1 MYCKNC
7 GAEIAD
13 GSTFCTQCGAPVQQA
28 QPQAQ
33 PQPQPQPQPVYTA
46 EPAVQA
52 PEGKPRLILG
62 ILSLALNSI
71 PYVGWIGG
79 LICAILCAKKVKA
92 YLAAG
97 GQLTGA
103 AKVGKILGT
112 VGLIVSI
119 VCAVIYAIAI
129 IVAIIG
135 AIAGSISYSS
145 YLS

>member
-1 MYCKNC
+1 MICKNC

-13 GSTFCTQCGAPVQQA
+13 GSAFCTQCGAPVQQE

-33 PQPQPQPQPVYTA
+33 PQPQPVYNA
-46 EPAVQA
+46 AVSTPA
-52 PEGKPRLILG
+52 PEGKPILILG

-79 LICAILCAKKVKA
+79 LICAIICAKKVKA

-97 GQLTGA
+97 GQLTGV

-119 VCAVIYAIAI
+119 VSAVIWFIAI
-129 IVAIIG
+129 IVAIIA
-135 AIAGSISYSS
+135 AIAGSAATSYYS
-145 YLS
+145 Y

>member
-1 MYCKNC
+1 MICKNC

-13 GSTFCTQCGAPVQQA
+13 GSTFCTQCGAPVQQE
-28 QPQAQ
+28 QPQQ
-33 PQPQPQPQPVYTA
+33 PQQPQQPVYTA
-46 EPAVQA
+46 APAAQA
-52 PEGKPRLILG
+52 PEGKPILILG

-71 PYVGWIGG
+71 PYVGWIAG
-79 LICAILCAKKVKA
+79 LICAIICAKKVKA

-119 VCAVIYAIAI
+119 VMAVVWFIVI
-129 IVAIIG
+129 IVAIVAAVG
-135 AIAGSISYSS
+135 AAASSS
-145 YLS
+145 YYNW

>member
-13 GSTFCTQCGAPVQQA
+13 GSTFCTQCGAPVQQE
-28 QPQAQ
+28 QPQA
-33 PQPQPQPQPVYTA
+33 QPQPQPVYTA

-52 PEGKPRLILG
+52 PEGKPILILG
-62 ILSLALNSI
+62 ILSIALNSI

-79 LICAILCAKKVKA
+79 LICAIICANKVKA

-97 GQLTGA
+97 GQLTGV

-112 VGLIVSI
+112 VGLIISI
-119 VCAVIYAIAI
+119 VMAVVWFVVIVGLIIA
-129 IVAIIG
+129 A
-135 AIAGSISYSS
+135 AAGSISSS

>member
-13 GSTFCTQCGAPVQQA
+13 GSTFCTQCGAPVQQE
-28 QPQAQ
+28 QPQA
-33 PQPQPQPQPVYTA
+33 QPQPQPQPVYTA

-52 PEGKPRLILG
+52 PEGKPILILG
-62 ILSLALNSI
+62 ILSIALNSI

-79 LICAILCAKKVKA
+79 LICAIICANKVKA

-97 GQLTGA
+97 GQLTGV

-112 VGLIVSI
+112 VGLIISI

-129 IVAIIG
+129 VVAIIG
-135 AIAGSISYSS
+135 AIAGSINYSS